1 MRTCQMWL
9 FVTGLK
15 WSSGHLGPSNWVLLP
30 SHFTFPSP
38 DSPRWPP
45 SLSPGSR
52 TSWDYIWWRKSKS
65 KDIWGWLC
73 DWMVVGRQKVC
84 PSLIRYNLKLSDGN
98 MGGGGSDINTG
109 NQLQRYKHQHLAQYP
124 PPPPALPIPGKLTK
138 SWGVSSVLLYL
149 ILDICPYVDI
159 RPEYLP
165 TAILRIST

>member
-15 WSSGHLGPSNWVLLP
+15 WSSGHLGSSNWVLLP

-38 DSPRWPP
+38 DRPRWPP

-98 MGGGGSDINTG
+98 TGGGGEG
-109 NQLQRYKHQHLAQYP
+109 RARHQYWPIYYQIQTPTFATIHHPLFSSP
-124 PPPPALPIPGKLTK
+124 PCIRSYNLRWI
-138 SWGVSSVLLYL
+138 WVYRFV
-149 ILDICPYVDI
+149 ICF
-159 RPEYLP
+159 
-165 TAILRIST
+165 